1 MKVFTL
7 DIRIDIM
14 YMELLKTHIEL
25 REVVRVALILLH
37 GNAHIEAGVSIS
49 EGMLSENMS
58 EEALI
63 AHQIVYDGVVNSGG
77 LENIKVDKEM
87 MKYVDK
93 AQSQYLHHLKTSK
106 ENQTIAEKK
115 KVE

>member
-1 MKVFTL
+1 M
-7 DIRIDIM
+7 RI
-14 YMELLKTHIEL
+14 
-25 REVVRVALILLH
+25 ALILLH
-37 GNAHIEAGVSIS
+37 GNAHVEAGVSIN
-49 EGMLSENMS
+49 EGMLSENKS

-77 LENIKVDKEM
+77 LENIRVDKEM

-93 AQSQYLHHLKTSK
+93 AQSQYFHHLKTSK

-115 KVE
+115 KVEKKKKVEL

>member
-1 MKVFTL
+1 MKIFTL
-7 DIRIDIM
+7 DLRIDTL

-25 REVVRVALILLH
+25 REVVRIALILVH
-37 GNAHIEAGVSIS
+37 GNAHVEAGVSIN

-77 LENIKVDKEM
+77 LENIKVDR
-87 MKYVDK
+87 
-93 AQSQYLHHLKTSK
+93 
-106 ENQTIAEKK
+106 
-115 KVE
+115 